1 MNEKLKISLY
11 EALRSNQLDHILP
24 IIQDPQV
31 KKYLSDLTSG
41 NEIHEHIIRLLDGKL
56 DAGQKSLVCAIGAIL
71 WPDGIKKLPA
81 KVTLC
86 RAVPEVINTENKL
99 MLYTF
104 TNIAKN
110 FKKSKNISSDIMEYI
125 FSYALLFS
133 KEDIKYISYED
144 RSFQK
149 LRPPL

>member
-1 MNEKLKISLY
+1 LATTM
-11 EALRSNQLDHILP
+11 ALR
-24 IIQDPQV
+24 
-31 KKYLSDLTSG
+31 LSPGTGLKATSG
-41 NEIHEHIIRLLDGKL
+41 SSARSGLRPRFPSSSHEHIIRLLDGKL